1 MSKTEYLIDGGEE
14 LVEEAVG
21 NLGEVVNV
29 ASIEVATVNDVNF
42 GDVDLTSLGVE
53 AGRIASGLVAAS
65 SSNAKIVTNS

>member
-1 MSKTEYLIDGGEE
+1 MSKTEYLVDGGEI
-14 LVEEAVG
+14 LVEETVG

-65 SSNAKIVTNS
+65 SSDAKIVTNS